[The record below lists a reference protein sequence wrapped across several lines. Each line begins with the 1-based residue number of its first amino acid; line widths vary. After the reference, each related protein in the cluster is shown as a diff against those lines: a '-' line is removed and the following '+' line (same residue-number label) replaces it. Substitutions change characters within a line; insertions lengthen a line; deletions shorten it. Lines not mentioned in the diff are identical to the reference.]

1 MFFIFRL
8 SYSSYQVQPNEFS
21 DQWLQRFKRRARSTA
36 ELIDGIEQG
45 NTVLIS
51 QAITLVESQSERHQQ
66 QAEEILAYCLPKSGR
81 SMRIGIT
88 GVPGVG
94 KSTFIEAL
102 GQEILKHYTR
112 VAVLAVDP
120 SSAVSGGSILGD
132 KTRMA
137 RLAADPRAFIRPSP
151 TSGVLGGVAAATRET
166 LAICEAAGFEV
177 ILVETVGVGQS
188 ETLVRE
194 MVDFF
199 LLLLLP
205 NAGDELQGIK
215 RGIMEM
221 ADWILVN
228 KSEGESRKRALLTQA
243 QCNNAL
249 HFFPAKASSWTPK
262 AALCSA
268 LQGDGVGDFWS
279 VVEDFYAQMRASGYL
294 QRLHK
299 EQTEYWL
306 QQSIEQRLRQLF
318 FAHPQVAA
326 LLPQLRQSVV
336 EGRRSPFRAADE
348 LVGRILG
355 GGGL

>member
-1 MFFIFRL
+1 ML
-8 SYSSYQVQPNEFS
+8 PPEFS
-21 DQWLQRFKRRARSTA
+21 EEWLRRHRRRARTTQ
-36 ELIDGIEQG
+36 ELIEGIERG
-45 NTVLIS
+45 DTVLLS
-51 QAITLVESQSERHQQ
+51 QAITLVESRAERHQQ
-66 QAEEILAYCLPKSGR
+66 QAEEILAHCLPKSGK

-102 GQEILKHYTR
+102 GQYVLGRYGR
-112 VAVLAVDP
+112 LAVLAVDP
-120 SSAVSGGSILGD
+120 SSSVSGGSILGD

-137 RLAADPRAFIRPSP
+137 NLAADRRAFIRPSP
-151 TSGVLGGVAAATRET
+151 TSGVLGGVAGATRET
-166 LAICEAAGFEV
+166 LALCEAAGFEV

-228 KSEGESRKRALLTQA
+228 KSEGENQARARLTQA

-249 HFFPAKASSWTPK
+249 HLFPKKASDWQPK
-262 AALCSA
+262 AQLCSA
-268 LQGDGVGDFWS
+268 LQQEGIAESWQA
-279 VVEDFYAQMRASGYL
+279 VEDFYAQMRGSGYL
-294 QRLHK
+294 QKLHA

-306 QQSIEQRLRQLF
+306 QNSIEQRLKQLF
-318 FAHPQVAA
+318 FSNPQIIAQ
-326 LLPQLRQSVV
+326 LPALRQSVLN
-336 EGRRSPFRAADE
+336 GTRSPFRAADE
-348 LVGRILG
+348 LVASL
-355 GGGL
+355 LKSM